1 MVTLGVMENGRGG
14 RGEENST
21 ENRGKGKNGRRFM
34 WDLGVSF
41 QANHNSIILSLQ
53 IWEIWAEE
61 SWENTQTIPSTM
73 H

>member
-1 MVTLGVMENGRGG
+1 
-14 RGEENST
+14 
-21 ENRGKGKNGRRFM
+21 M

-41 QANHNSIILSLQ
+41 QVNHNSIILSLQ

-61 SWENTQTIPSTM
+61 PWENTQTIPSTM